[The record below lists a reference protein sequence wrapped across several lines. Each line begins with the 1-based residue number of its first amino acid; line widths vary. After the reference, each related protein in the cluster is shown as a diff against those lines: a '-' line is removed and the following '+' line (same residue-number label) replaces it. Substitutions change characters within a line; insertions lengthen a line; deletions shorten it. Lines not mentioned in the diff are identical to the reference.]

1 MSSSRTARTFLSSV
15 YLGDALLAGVAGLVA
30 AFYCALA
37 FSSSGTVEV
46 LQALLSLLFIPFFLV
61 WRSRPIVSATGFL
74 VLLLAWAVIWLS
86 QLPANNGLTPW
97 ALTAPMAV
105 YTTSRYI
112 TQRLVPR
119 VVLLITALGTFIS
132 PFMWRIDTETYLLR
146 YEVDTP
152 FLAMVVAHWAVLGS
166 TYFIAA
172 RYFDRDRQREIL
184 ARERFHQAQEEER
197 LLIARE
203 LHDVLAHS
211 LTLIKVQANAGI
223 VAANTDSG
231 AAEETLLSI
240 RDNADT
246 ALGEVRGIVAALR
259 SPGPTALEPTQQLE
273 HIEGILEGF
282 RAAGLKVDANLPTEY
297 AVPSLVQMALVR
309 IITEGLTNALRHQG
323 VGTHVVVELVL
334 DDASS
339 LTLNSTNP
347 HPTPSNVAGSGVGLV
362 GVSERA
368 RSLGGRLDYS
378 GGAHSFSLHAQ
389 IPMKETLDATQQL

>member
-15 YLGDALLAGVAGLVA
+15 HLGDALLAGVAGLVA

-37 FSSSGTVEV
+37 FSSPGTVEV
-46 LQALLSLLFIPFFLV
+46 VEALLSLLFIPLFLV
-61 WRSRPIVSATGFL
+61 WRSKPVVSATGFL
-74 VLLLAWAVIWLS
+74 VLLLAWAVIWMN
-86 QLPANNGLTPW
+86 QLPTNSGLTPW

-112 TQRLVPR
+112 TQRLIPR
-119 VVLLITALGTFIS
+119 VVLFITVIGTFIS

-223 VAANTDSG
+223 IAATADSG
-231 AAEETLLSI
+231 AAEEALLSI

-246 ALGEVRGIVAALR
+246 ALREVRGIVAALR
-259 SPGPTALEPTQQLE
+259 SPRPTALEPAQQLE
-273 HIEGILEGF
+273 YIEGILEGF
-282 RAAGLKVDANLPTEY
+282 RAAGLKVDANLPAEY

-309 IITEGLTNALRHQG
+309 ITTEGLTNALRHQG

-334 DDASS
+334 DDAAA
-339 LTLNSTNP
+339 LTLTSTNL

-362 GVSERA
+362 GVAERA

-378 GGAHSFSLHAQ
+378 GDAHSFSLHAQ
-389 IPMKETLDATQQL
+389 IPMKETKDATQQI

>member
-1 MSSSRTARTFLSSV
+1 MSSSRTARAFLSSV
-15 YLGDALLAGVAGLVA
+15 HLGDALLAGAAGLVA

-37 FSSSGTVEV
+37 FSSPGTVEV
-46 LQALLSLLFIPFFLV
+46 LEALLSLLFIPFFLV
-61 WRSRPIVSATGFL
+61 WRSRPIVSTTGFL
-74 VLLLAWAVIWLS
+74 VLLLAWAVIWMS
-86 QLPANNGLTPW
+86 QLPANSGLTPW

-119 VVLLITALGTFIS
+119 LVLLITALGTFIS

-146 YEVDTP
+146 YEVDTH

-223 VAANTDSG
+223 VAANADSG
-231 AAEETLLSI
+231 AAEEALLSI

-259 SPGPTALEPTQQLE
+259 SPGPTNLEPAQQLE

-378 GGAHSFSLHAQ
+378 GDAHSFSLHAQ
-389 IPMKETLDATQQL
+389 IPMKETKDATQQL

>member
-1 MSSSRTARTFLSSV
+1 MSSSRTARTLLSSV
-15 YLGDALLAGVAGLVA
+15 HLGDALLAGVAGLVA

-37 FSSSGTVEV
+37 FSSPGTVEV
-46 LQALLSLLFIPFFLV
+46 FEALLSLLFIPLFLV
-61 WRSRPIVSATGFL
+61 WRSKPVVSATGFL
-74 VLLLAWAVIWLS
+74 VLLLAWAVIWMN
-86 QLPANNGLTPW
+86 QLPTNSGLTPW

-112 TQRLVPR
+112 TQRLIPR
-119 VVLLITALGTFIS
+119 VVLFITVIGTFIS

-223 VAANTDSG
+223 IAATADSG
-231 AAEETLLSI
+231 AAEEALLSI

-246 ALGEVRGIVAALR
+246 ALREVRGIVAALR
-259 SPGPTALEPTQQLE
+259 SPRPTALEPAQQLE

-282 RAAGLKVDANLPTEY
+282 RAAGLKVDANLPAEY

-309 IITEGLTNALRHQG
+309 ITTEGLTNALRHQG

-334 DDASS
+334 DDAAA
-339 LTLNSTNP
+339 LTLTSTNP

-362 GVSERA
+362 GVAERA

-378 GGAHSFSLHAQ
+378 GNAHSFSLHAQ
-389 IPMKETLDATQQL
+389 IPMKETKDATQQI

>member
-166 TYFIAA
+166 TYFIAV

-231 AAEETLLSI
+231 AAEEALLSI

-259 SPGPTALEPTQQLE
+259 SPGPTALEPAQQLE

-282 RAAGLKVDANLPTEY
+282 RAAGLKVDANLPAEY

-309 IITEGLTNALRHQG
+309 ITTEGLTNALRHQG

-334 DDASS
+334 DDAAA
-339 LTLNSTNP
+339 LTLISTNP

-362 GVSERA
+362 GVAERA

-378 GGAHSFSLHAQ
+378 GDAHSFSLHAQ
-389 IPMKETLDATQQL
+389 IPMKETMDATQQL

>member
-1 MSSSRTARTFLSSV
+1 
-15 YLGDALLAGVAGLVA
+15 
-30 AFYCALA
+30 
-37 FSSSGTVEV
+37 
-46 LQALLSLLFIPFFLV
+46 
-61 WRSRPIVSATGFL
+61 
-74 VLLLAWAVIWLS
+74 
-86 QLPANNGLTPW
+86 
-97 ALTAPMAV
+97 MAV

-231 AAEETLLSI
+231 AAEEALLSI

-259 SPGPTALEPTQQLE
+259 SPGPTALEPAQQLE

-282 RAAGLKVDANLPTEY
+282 RAAGLKVDANLPAEY

-309 IITEGLTNALRHQG
+309 ITTEGLTNALRHQG

-334 DDASS
+334 DDAAA
-339 LTLNSTNP
+339 LTLISTNP

-362 GVSERA
+362 GVAERA

-378 GGAHSFSLHAQ
+378 GDAHSFSLHAQ
-389 IPMKETLDATQQL
+389 IPMKETMDATQQL

>member
-15 YLGDALLAGVAGLVA
+15 HLGDALLAGVAGLVA

-46 LQALLSLLFIPFFLV
+46 LEALLSLLFIPFFLV

-74 VLLLAWAVIWLS
+74 VLLLAWAVIWMN
-86 QLPANNGLTPW
+86 QLPTNSGLTPW

-231 AAEETLLSI
+231 AAEEALLSI

-259 SPGPTALEPTQQLE
+259 SPGPTALEPAQQLE

-282 RAAGLKVDANLPTEY
+282 RAAGLKVDANLPAEY

-309 IITEGLTNALRHQG
+309 ITTEGLTNALRHQG

-334 DDASS
+334 DDAAA
-339 LTLNSTNP
+339 LTL
-347 HPTPSNVAGSGVGLV
+347 
-362 GVSERA
+362 
-368 RSLGGRLDYS
+368 
-378 GGAHSFSLHAQ
+378 
-389 IPMKETLDATQQL
+389 

>member
-15 YLGDALLAGVAGLVA
+15 HLGDALLAGVAGLVA

-37 FSSSGTVEV
+37 FSSPGTVEV
-46 LQALLSLLFIPFFLV
+46 VEALLSLLFIPLFLV
-61 WRSRPIVSATGFL
+61 WRSKPVVSATGFL
-74 VLLLAWAVIWLS
+74 VLLLAWAVIWMN
-86 QLPANNGLTPW
+86 QLPTNSGLTPW

-112 TQRLVPR
+112 TQRLIPR
-119 VVLLITALGTFIS
+119 VVLFITVIGTFIS

-223 VAANTDSG
+223 IAATADSG
-231 AAEETLLSI
+231 AAEEALLSI

-246 ALGEVRGIVAALR
+246 ALREVRGIVAALR
-259 SPGPTALEPTQQLE
+259 SPRPVSYTHLT
-273 HIEGILEGF
+273 
-282 RAAGLKVDANLPTEY
+282 LPTIL
-297 AVPSLVQMALVR
+297 LV
-309 IITEGLTNALRHQG
+309 
-323 VGTHVVVELVL
+323 
-334 DDASS
+334 
-339 LTLNSTNP
+339 
-347 HPTPSNVAGSGVGLV
+347 
-362 GVSERA
+362 
-368 RSLGGRLDYS
+368 
-378 GGAHSFSLHAQ
+378 
-389 IPMKETLDATQQL
+389 

>member
-1 MSSSRTARTFLSSV
+1 M
-15 YLGDALLAGVAGLVA
+15 
-30 AFYCALA
+30 
-37 FSSSGTVEV
+37 
-46 LQALLSLLFIPFFLV
+46 I
-61 WRSRPIVSATGFL
+61 
-74 VLLLAWAVIWLS
+74 
-86 QLPANNGLTPW
+86 
-97 ALTAPMAV
+97 
-105 YTTSRYI
+105 
-112 TQRLVPR
+112 
-119 VVLLITALGTFIS
+119 GTFIS
-132 PFMWRIDTETYLLR
+132 PFMWRIDAESYLLR
-146 YEVDTP
+146 YEVDTH

-172 RYFDRDRQREIL
+172 RYFDRDRQREVL

-223 VAANTDSG
+223 VAATADSG
-231 AAEETLLSI
+231 AAEEALLSI

-259 SPGPTALEPTQQLE
+259 SPGPTALEPAQQLE

-323 VGTHVVVELVL
+323 VGTRVFVELVL
-334 DDASS
+334 DDAAT
-339 LTLNSTNP
+339 LTLTSTNP

-362 GVSERA
+362 GVAERA

-378 GGAHSFSLHAQ
+378 GAAHSFSLHAQ
-389 IPMKETLDATQQL
+389 IPMKETKDATQQL

>member
-1 MSSSRTARTFLSSV
+1 MSFSRTARAFLTSV
-15 YLGDALLAGVAGLVA
+15 RLGDALLSGVAGLVA

-37 FSSSGTVEV
+37 ASSAGTVEV
-46 LQALLSLLFIPFFLV
+46 IEALLSLLFIPFFLV
-61 WRSRPIVSATGFL
+61 WRSKPVLSAAGFL
-74 VLLLAWAVIWLS
+74 VLLSAWAVTWMS
-86 QLPANNGLTPW
+86 QLPANSGLPPW

-112 TQRLVPR
+112 NHRLLPR
-119 VVLLITALGTFIS
+119 AILLITALGTFIS
-132 PFMWRIDTETYLLR
+132 PFMWRIDVESYLLR
-146 YEVDTP
+146 YEVDTH

-172 RYFDRDRQREIL
+172 RYFDRDRQREAL

-223 VAANTDSG
+223 VAATSDSG
-231 AAEETLLSI
+231 AAEDALLSI
-240 RDNADT
+240 RENADS

-259 SPGPTALEPTQQLE
+259 SPGPTSLEPAQQLE
-273 HIEGILEGF
+273 HIEAILEGF
-282 RAAGLKVDANLPTEY
+282 RVAGLKIDANLPASF

-323 VGTHVVVELVL
+323 VGTHVTVELAL
-334 DDASS
+334 DDAPS
-339 LTLNSTNP
+339 LTLTSTNQ
-347 HPTPSNVAGSGVGLV
+347 HPSPSNVSGSGVGLV
-362 GVSERA
+362 GIGERA

-378 GGAHSFSLHAQ
+378 GDAHVFNLHAQ
-389 IPMKETLDATQQL
+389 IPMKDTKNAAQQL

>member
-1 MSSSRTARTFLSSV
+1 MSFSRTARAFLSSV
-15 YLGDALLAGVAGLVA
+15 RLGDALLAGVAGLVA

-37 FSSSGTVEV
+37 FPSAGTVEI
-46 LQALLSLLFIPFFLV
+46 LQALLSLLFIPLFLV
-61 WRSRPIVSATGFL
+61 WRSRPIVSAIGFL
-74 VLLLAWAVIWLS
+74 VLLLAWAVIWMS
-86 QLPANNGLTPW
+86 QLPTNSGLTPW

-112 TQRLVPR
+112 NHRLLPR
-119 VVLLITALGTFIS
+119 AVLLITALGTFIS
-132 PFMWRIDTETYLLR
+132 PFMWRIDAESYLLR

-152 FLAMVVAHWAVLGS
+152 FLAMVVAHWTVLGS

-172 RYFDRDRQREIL
+172 RYFDRDRQREVL

-223 VAANTDSG
+223 VAATADSG
-231 AAEETLLSI
+231 AAEEALVSI

-246 ALGEVRGIVAALR
+246 VLGEVRGIVAALR
-259 SPGPTALEPTQQLE
+259 SPGPTALEPAQQLE

-282 RAAGLKVDANLPTEY
+282 RAAGLKVDANLPPEY

-323 VGTHVVVELVL
+323 VGTRVFVELVL
-334 DDASS
+334 DDAAT
-339 LTLNSTNP
+339 LTLTSTNP

-362 GVSERA
+362 GVAERA

-378 GGAHSFSLHAQ
+378 GDAHSFSLHAQ
-389 IPMKETLDATQQL
+389 IPMKETKDATQQL

>member
-1 MSSSRTARTFLSSV
+1 MSSSRTARAFLTSV
-15 YLGDALLAGVAGLVA
+15 RLGDALLAGVAGLVA

-37 FSSSGTVEV
+37 FSSAGTVEV
-46 LQALLSLLFIPFFLV
+46 IQSLLSLLFIPFFLV
-61 WRSRPIVSATGFL
+61 WRSKPVLSAAGFL
-74 VLLLAWAVIWLS
+74 ILLSAWAVTWMS
-86 QLPANNGLTPW
+86 QLPANNGLPPW

-112 TQRLVPR
+112 NHRLLPR

-231 AAEETLLSI
+231 AAEEALLSI

-259 SPGPTALEPTQQLE
+259 SPGPTALEPAQQLE

-282 RAAGLKVDANLPTEY
+282 RAAGLKVDANLPAEY

-309 IITEGLTNALRHQG
+309 ITTEGLTNALRHQG

-334 DDASS
+334 DDAAA
-339 LTLNSTNP
+339 LTLISTNP

-362 GVSERA
+362 GVAERA

-378 GGAHSFSLHAQ
+378 GDAHSFSLHAQ
-389 IPMKETLDATQQL
+389 IPMKETMDATQQL